1 MQTASFR
8 PSGTPSRIVV
18 AAATALFSLGSFAL
32 VLAGFDKA
40 SPSRWLTPTPEVMEM
55 VSLCDTAPDRG
66 TREACM
72 RQIVTALLERQH
84 REVLLAKR

>member
-40 SPSRWLTPTPEVMEM
+40 SPSRWLTPTP
-55 VSLCDTAPDRG
+55 
-66 TREACM
+66 
-72 RQIVTALLERQH
+72 
-84 REVLLAKR
+84 